1 MIYII
6 DDDQHVRRGFDML
19 LKAGGFES
27 KSYSSA
33 EEYLEKSKL
42 TDTDIIIL
50 DYHLPGMTGC
60 DLLKYLE
67 NKKLHFP
74 VVMIT
79 AFDDRFSRDCAKK
92 YGVLAYLRKPVDGD
106 ALIDIIKYAL
116 PIYNH

>member
-6 DDDQHVRRGFDML
+6 DDDQHVRRGFGML

-42 TDTDIIIL
+42 TDTELIIL
-50 DYHLPGMTGC
+50 DYHLPGMNGC
-60 DLLKYLE
+60 ELLKYFE
-67 NKKLHFP
+67 KHKLHFP
-74 VVMIT
+74 IVMIT
-79 AFDDRFSRDCAKK
+79 AYDDRFSRECTKS
-92 YGVLAYLRKPVDGD
+92 YGVIAYLRKPVDGE

-116 PIYNH
+116 PIYNQ

>member
-6 DDDQHVRRGFDML
+6 DDDQQIRRGFQML
-19 LKAGGFES
+19 LNSVGFENDS
-27 KSYSSA
+27 CASA
-33 EEYLEKSKL
+33 EKFIEKNCFTN
-42 TDTDIIIL
+42 TDLIIL

-60 DLLKYLE
+60 DLLKYLK
-67 NKKLHFP
+67 NSKLHVP

-79 AFDDRFSRDCAKK
+79 AFDDRISRDCAKN
-92 YGVLAYLRKPVDGD
+92 YGVLAYLHKPVDGE